1 MVTKTK
7 ILEIIYN
14 SIEEI
19 NLQRNL
25 NIEREPDT
33 PLFGSNSDLD
43 SLGLVNLIVNIEENI
58 NNEYDVSISI
68 ADNRAMSQ
76 KNSPFRNVGTLSNYI
91 TELLNEEE

>member
-1 MVTKTK
+1 MITKAK
-7 ILEIIYN
+7 ILEIIYS

-19 NLQRNL
+19 NQQRNIK
-25 NIEREPDT
+25 IERAHDT
-33 PLFGSNSDLD
+33 PLFGSHSDLD

-91 TELLNEEE
+91 IELLNEEK